1 MPELVDCY
9 QDELTQPISSWDRR
23 APLWDASDVL
33 ANTTLCTTAQKLT
46 APQVTIVEY
55 HSPFASIQTVPFK
68 LIQAAIRQAFDL
80 VRLPNGWNSYNARP
94 VSEKAARHAI
104 TFLVQAAS
112 AIPNIAAPAVVP
124 TVRGGLQLEWHRQ
137 GFDFE
142 VEFGPDGPASWYAED
157 RTTGQVFEEP
167 IVGHEAVVR
176 QWLNRI
182 SG

>member
-1 MPELVDCY
+1 MSELVDFY

-33 ANTTLCTTAQKLT
+33 ANTTLRTAAQKLT
-46 APQVTIVEY
+46 VPQVTIVEY
-55 HSPFASIQTVPFK
+55 HSPFEPIQQVPFE
-68 LIQAAIRQAFDL
+68 LIRAAIRKAFDL

-94 VSEKAARHAI
+94 VSEEAARHAI

-137 GFDFE
+137 GIDFE
-142 VEFGPDGPASWYAED
+142 VEFGPGGPASWCAED
-157 RTTGQVFEEP
+157 RTTGKTLEEP
-167 IVGHEAVVR
+167 IVGHEDAVR
-176 QWLNRI
+176 EWLNRV